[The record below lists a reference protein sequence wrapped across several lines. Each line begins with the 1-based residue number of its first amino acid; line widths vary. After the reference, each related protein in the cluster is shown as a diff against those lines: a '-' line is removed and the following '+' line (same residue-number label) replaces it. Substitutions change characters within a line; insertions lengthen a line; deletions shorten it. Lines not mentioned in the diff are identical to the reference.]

1 MIQIGDRVSHIG
13 FPPVDGIVMGAVPIL
28 NSAPKISV
36 QRDDGSIYWDL
47 ISNFEIINSD
57 QSNQQES
64 YIDSDCEIIDAD
76 FREVT

>member
-13 FPPVDGIVMGAVPIL
+13 FPPVEGTVMGAVPIL

-36 QRDDGSIYWDL
+36 QRDDGSLYWDL
-47 ISNFEIINSD
+47 ISNFELIS
-57 QSNQQES
+57 SNKQETD
-64 YIDSDCEIIDAD
+64 IDSDCEIIDAD

>member
-13 FPPVDGIVMGAVPIL
+13 FPPVEGTVMGAVPIL

-36 QRDDGSIYWDL
+36 QRDDGSLYWDL
-47 ISNFEIINSD
+47 ISNFELIS
-57 QSNQQES
+57 SNKQEID
-64 YIDSDCEIIDAD
+64 IDSDCEIIDAD